1 MKDPL
6 GHKVLQVEN
15 MTETA
20 TQLKKRLFL
29 MENEKPFK
37 ELSQESRVGPRRK
50 HRTGEQVQGAEWIL

>member
-15 MTETA
+15 MPETA

-37 ELSQESRVGPRRK
+37 ELSQESRVEPRGK
-50 HRTGEQVQGAEWIL
+50 QRTGEQVQGAEWIP